1 MPTGPTPP
9 DVDRVGS
16 SRQFCG
22 GPVAT
27 AYPFLSPDWMNAAR
41 TLRETLPRPDTA
53 PPVAVRMNLVVTD
66 TPFDADVQGHVDTT
80 DGEVVIED
88 GHLDGPDLTV
98 TVDYETARAIFID
111 QDAAAAMQAFMGG
124 RIKVDGD
131 LTKMLAMQAS
141 AAAPDANAQALAD
154 ALRDITAD

>member
-9 DVDRVGS
+9 DVDRVSS

-53 PPVAVRMNLVVTD
+53 PPVAVRMNLVVTY

-80 DGEVVIED
+80 DGEVIIED

>member
-1 MPTGPTPP
+1 
-9 DVDRVGS
+9 
-16 SRQFCG
+16 
-22 GPVAT
+22 VAT

-41 TLRETLPRPDTA
+41 ALRDTLPRPETA

-66 TPFDADVQGHVDTT
+66 TPFDADVHGHIDTS

-88 GHLDGPDLTV
+88 GHLEGPDLTV
-98 TVDYETARAIFID
+98 TVDYATARAIFID

-131 LTKMLAMQAS
+131 MTKMLAMQAS
-141 AAAPDANAQALAD
+141 AAAPDPNAQAIAD

>member
-1 MPTGPTPP
+1 M
-9 DVDRVGS
+9 
-16 SRQFCG
+16 
-22 GPVAT
+22 AT
-27 AYPFLSPDWMNAAR
+27 AFPFLSPDWMNAAR

-80 DGEVVIED
+80 DGEVIIED

-141 AAAPDANAQALAD
+141 AAAPDPEVQGIAD
-154 ALRDITAD
+154 ALRAITAD

>member
-1 MPTGPTPP
+1 M
-9 DVDRVGS
+9 
-16 SRQFCG
+16 
-22 GPVAT
+22 AT

-41 TLRETLPRPDTA
+41 ALRESMPRPDTA

-66 TPFDADVQGHVDTT
+66 TPFDSDVQGHVDTT

-141 AAAPDANAQALAD
+141 AAAPDANAQGLAD
-154 ALRDITAD
+154 ALRNITAD

>member
-1 MPTGPTPP
+1 
-9 DVDRVGS
+9 
-16 SRQFCG
+16 
-22 GPVAT
+22 VAT

-41 TLRETLPRPDTA
+41 TLRETMPRPDTA

>member
-1 MPTGPTPP
+1 
-9 DVDRVGS
+9 
-16 SRQFCG
+16 
-22 GPVAT
+22 
-27 AYPFLSPDWMNAAR
+27 MNAAR

-53 PPVAVRMNLVVTD
+53 PPVAVRMNLVVTY

-80 DGEVVIED
+80 DGEVIIED

>member
-154 ALRDITAD
+154 ALRNITAD

>member
-1 MPTGPTPP
+1 
-9 DVDRVGS
+9 
-16 SRQFCG
+16 
-22 GPVAT
+22 
-27 AYPFLSPDWMNAAR
+27 
-41 TLRETLPRPDTA
+41 
-53 PPVAVRMNLVVTD
+53 MNLVVTD
-66 TPFDADVQGHVDTT
+66 TPFTSDVEGHVDTT
-80 DGEVVIED
+80 QGEVVIED
-88 GHLDGPDLTV
+88 GHLEGPDLTV
-98 TVDYETARAIFID
+98 TVDYATARAIFID

>member
-1 MPTGPTPP
+1 
-9 DVDRVGS
+9 
-16 SRQFCG
+16 
-22 GPVAT
+22 VAT

-41 TLRETLPRPDTA
+41 SLRDTMARPETA

-66 TPFDADVQGHVDTT
+66 TPFADDVHGHIDTT

-88 GHLDGPDLTV
+88 GHIDGPDLTV
-98 TVDYETARAIFID
+98 TVDYDTARAIFID

-131 LTKMLAMQAS
+131 LSKMLAMQAS
-141 AAAPDANAQALAD
+141 AAAPDGNAQALAD

>member
-1 MPTGPTPP
+1 M
-9 DVDRVGS
+9 
-16 SRQFCG
+16 
-22 GPVAT
+22 AT

-41 TLRETLPRPDTA
+41 ALRESMPLPDSA

-66 TPFDADVQGHVDTT
+66 TPFTSDVEGHVDTT
-80 DGEVVIED
+80 EGEVVIED
-88 GHLDGPDLTV
+88 GHLEGPDLTV
-98 TVDYETARAIFID
+98 TVDYATARAIFID

>member
-1 MPTGPTPP
+1 
-9 DVDRVGS
+9 
-16 SRQFCG
+16 
-22 GPVAT
+22 VAT

-41 TLRETLPRPDTA
+41 TLRETLSRPDTA

-154 ALRDITAD
+154 ALRNITAD

>member
-1 MPTGPTPP
+1 M
-9 DVDRVGS
+9 
-16 SRQFCG
+16 
-22 GPVAT
+22 AT

-41 TLRETLPRPDTA
+41 ALRESMPRPDTA

-141 AAAPDANAQALAD
+141 AAAPDANAQGLAD

>member
-1 MPTGPTPP
+1 M
-9 DVDRVGS
+9 
-16 SRQFCG
+16 
-22 GPVAT
+22 AT
-27 AYPFLSPDWMNAAR
+27 AFPFLSPDWMNAAR

-66 TPFDADVQGHVDTT
+66 TPFYADVQGHVDTT
-80 DGEVVIED
+80 DGEVIIED

>member
-1 MPTGPTPP
+1 M
-9 DVDRVGS
+9 
-16 SRQFCG
+16 
-22 GPVAT
+22 AT
-27 AYPFLSPDWMNAAR
+27 AYPFLSPAWMNAAR
-41 TLRETLPRPDTA
+41 ELRETMPLPDTA

-80 DGEVVIED
+80 NGEVVIED
-88 GHLDGPDLTV
+88 GHLEGPDLTV
-98 TVDYETARAIFID
+98 TVDYATARAIFID

-141 AAAPDANAQALAD
+141 AAAPDENAQALAD
-154 ALRDITAD
+154 ALRNITAD

>member
-1 MPTGPTPP
+1 
-9 DVDRVGS
+9 
-16 SRQFCG
+16 
-22 GPVAT
+22 VAT
-27 AYPFLSPDWMNAAR
+27 AYRFLSPDWMNAAR

>member
-1 MPTGPTPP
+1 M
-9 DVDRVGS
+9 
-16 SRQFCG
+16 
-22 GPVAT
+22 AT

-41 TLRETLPRPDTA
+41 ALRETMPRPDTA

-66 TPFDADVQGHVDTT
+66 TPFDSDVQGHVDTT

-141 AAAPDANAQALAD
+141 AAAPDANAQGLAN

>member
-1 MPTGPTPP
+1 M
-9 DVDRVGS
+9 
-16 SRQFCG
+16 
-22 GPVAT
+22 AT
-27 AYPFLSPDWMNAAR
+27 AYRFLSPDWMNAAR

>member
-1 MPTGPTPP
+1 
-9 DVDRVGS
+9 
-16 SRQFCG
+16 
-22 GPVAT
+22 VAT

-41 TLRETLPRPDTA
+41 ALRETMPRPDTA

-66 TPFDADVQGHVDTT
+66 TPFDSDVQGHVDTT

>member
-1 MPTGPTPP
+1 M
-9 DVDRVGS
+9 
-16 SRQFCG
+16 
-22 GPVAT
+22 AT

-41 TLRETLPRPDTA
+41 ALRETMPRPDTA

-98 TVDYETARAIFID
+98 TVGYETARAIFID

>member
-1 MPTGPTPP
+1 
-9 DVDRVGS
+9 
-16 SRQFCG
+16 
-22 GPVAT
+22 VAT

-141 AAAPDANAQALAD
+141 AAAPDANAQELAN

>member
-1 MPTGPTPP
+1 M
-9 DVDRVGS
+9 
-16 SRQFCG
+16 
-22 GPVAT
+22 AT

-41 TLRETLPRPDTA
+41 ALRETMPRPDTA

-66 TPFDADVQGHVDTT
+66 TPFDSDVQGHVDTT

-141 AAAPDANAQALAD
+141 AAAPDANAQGLAD

>member
-1 MPTGPTPP
+1 MA
-9 DVDRVGS
+9 S
-16 SRQFCG
+16 AF
-22 GPVAT
+22 A
-27 AYPFLSPDWMNAAR
+27 FLSPEWMDAAR
-41 TLRETLPRPDTA
+41 SLRDSIPRPETP

-66 TPFDADVQGHVDTT
+66 TPFPDDVRGHIDTS

-88 GHLDGPDLTV
+88 GHIDTPDLTV
-98 TVDYETARAIFID
+98 TVDYETARALFID

-131 LTKMLAMQAS
+131 LSKMLAMQAS
-141 AAAPDANAQALAD
+141 AAAPDENAQALAN

>member
-1 MPTGPTPP
+1 
-9 DVDRVGS
+9 
-16 SRQFCG
+16 
-22 GPVAT
+22 VAT

-80 DGEVVIED
+80 DGELIIED

>member
-1 MPTGPTPP
+1 M
-9 DVDRVGS
+9 
-16 SRQFCG
+16 
-22 GPVAT
+22 AT
-27 AYPFLSPDWMNAAR
+27 AHAFLSPDWMAAAR
-41 TLRETLPRPDTA
+41 SLRDTMPLPATP

-66 TPFDADVQGHVDTT
+66 TPFTT
-80 DGEVVIED
+80 DVLGHIDTSEGEVVIED

-98 TVDYETARAIFID
+98 TVDYATARAIFID

-131 LTKMLAMQAS
+131 LSKMLAMQAS
-141 AAAPDANAQALAD
+141 AAAPDENAQALAD

>member
-1 MPTGPTPP
+1 M
-9 DVDRVGS
+9 
-16 SRQFCG
+16 
-22 GPVAT
+22 AT

-41 TLRETLPRPDTA
+41 ALRDTLPRPETA

-66 TPFDADVQGHVDTT
+66 TPFDADVHGHIDTS
-80 DGEVVIED
+80 DGEVVIEN
-88 GHLDGPDLTV
+88 GHLEGPDLTV
-98 TVDYETARAIFID
+98 TVDYATARAIFID

-131 LTKMLAMQAS
+131 MTKMLAMQAS
-141 AAAPDANAQALAD
+141 AAAPDPNAQAIAD

>member
-1 MPTGPTPP
+1 M
-9 DVDRVGS
+9 
-16 SRQFCG
+16 
-22 GPVAT
+22 AT
-27 AYPFLSPDWMNAAR
+27 AYPFLSPDWMTAAR
-41 TLRETLPRPDTA
+41 GLRDTLPRPETA
-53 PPVAVRMNLVVTD
+53 PPVAVCMNLIVTE
-66 TPFDADVQGHVDTT
+66 TPFDSDVHGHVDTT

-98 TVDYETARAIFID
+98 TVDYATARAIFID

-131 LTKMLAMQAS
+131 LSKMLAMQAS

-154 ALRDITAD
+154 ALRDITAE

>member
-1 MPTGPTPP
+1 
-9 DVDRVGS
+9 
-16 SRQFCG
+16 
-22 GPVAT
+22 VAT

-41 TLRETLPRPDTA
+41 ALRESMPLPDSA

-66 TPFDADVQGHVDTT
+66 TPFTSDVEGHVDTT
-80 DGEVVIED
+80 QGEVVIED
-88 GHLDGPDLTV
+88 GHLEGPDLTV
-98 TVDYETARAIFID
+98 TVDYATARAIFID

>member
-1 MPTGPTPP
+1 M
-9 DVDRVGS
+9 
-16 SRQFCG
+16 
-22 GPVAT
+22 AT

-41 TLRETLPRPDTA
+41 ALRESMPLPDSA

-66 TPFDADVQGHVDTT
+66 TPFTSDVEGHVDTT
-80 DGEVVIED
+80 QGEVVIED
-88 GHLDGPDLTV
+88 GHLEGPDLTV
-98 TVDYETARAIFID
+98 TVDYATARAIFID

>member
-1 MPTGPTPP
+1 
-9 DVDRVGS
+9 
-16 SRQFCG
+16 
-22 GPVAT
+22 VAT

-41 TLRETLPRPDTA
+41 ALRETMPRPDTA

-66 TPFDADVQGHVDTT
+66 TPFDSDVQGHVDTT

-141 AAAPDANAQALAD
+141 AAAPDANAQGLAD
-154 ALRDITAD
+154 ALRNITAD